1 MYAWAALIGGL
12 CAGTGIG
19 MVLRAESTT
28 GGTDMLASILYYR
41 YGKWSIVTIMNV
53 IDGMIIIAGVFLFGI
68 KVTIWA
74 VFAVIITTF
83 AARFIIKRS

>member
-1 MYAWAALIGGL
+1 MCWNWHWNGVKGGKHDRRHRYACKYSLLQIW
-12 CAGTGIG
+12 
-19 MVLRAESTT
+19 
-28 GGTDMLASILYYR
+28 
-41 YGKWSIVTIMNV
+41 KWSIVTIMNV

>member
-1 MYAWAALIGGL
+1 
-12 CAGTGIG
+12 
-19 MVLRAESTT
+19 
-28 GGTDMLASILYYR
+28 
-41 YGKWSIVTIMNV
+41 MNV